1 MNRYDLMEALNAVDE
16 KQVQDAGRFYE
27 AGREQKTIRK
37 PARVFRA
44 ALIAAAITALL
55 GVTAYAAGVFNLRAR
70 ETEPEETF
78 PVHFAVMD
86 GPDIEGNWTGTFAL
100 ELDAPVTCQPVRYRF
115 GWLPEDVSLL
125 DGHLDED
132 GWVRRRDWD
141 GTVGYVPW
149 GDRVE
154 LVGEDRDRYLVSN
167 MYYAPQFVNG
177 GALILMSALPDTVE
191 EEVWGELNVL
201 KIRSEAYES
210 WKNGRT
216 VYEDGLPRN
225 YLLLF
230 QPEQG
235 WILALRGTFTMEEL
249 VKIAENAEI
258 VQTEGLVEQS
268 QYQNPY
274 DFFDAARG

>member
-154 LVGEDRDRYLVSN
+154 LVGKDRDRYLVSN

-177 GALILMSALPDTVE
+177 GALLLLSAVPE
-191 EEVWGELNVL
+191 EITE
-201 KIRSEAYES
+201 ES
-210 WKNGRT
+210 WDELSVLRFTSREWWST
-216 VYEDGLPRN
+216 VSGETTPYDIPRN
-225 YLLLF
+225 YVLLYH
-230 QPEQG
+230 PEQG
-235 WILALRGTFTMEEL
+235 WIFTVRGTFPMEEL
-249 VKIAENAEI
+249 VKIAQNVTVE
-258 VQTEGLVEQS
+258 QTEGLVEQS
-268 QYQNPY
+268 QFEDPF
-274 DFFDAARG
+274 DFFDAAVG